1 MKVAEILKQKSLPY
15 GAALEAALPA
25 LDWIAEHD
33 GKFGLFIN
41 GKFREPLSQEY
52 FDSNNPSTNKKLAR
66 IAQANKKDV
75 DDAVKAARK
84 AHPAWSNTAGH
95 IRARYL
101 YAIAR
106 QIQKHSRLFAVLET
120 MDNGKPIRETRDID
134 IPLVARHFYYHA
146 GWAQLQEAELPH
158 HQSLGVIGQIIPWNF
173 PLLMLSWKIAPAI
186 AMGNTVVLKP
196 AEFTSLT
203 ALLFAEICNS
213 VGLPPGVVNI
223 VTGNGRTGAAIVEH
237 ADIDKIAFTG
247 STEVGRIIRRATA
260 GTGKKLSL
268 ELGGKSPFVVFDDA
282 DLDSAVEGIVD
293 AIWFNQGQVCCAGSR
308 LLVQEGV
315 AEKMY
320 KKLRARME
328 KLRVGDPLDKAI
340 DIGAIVD
347 ASQLKQIQEKV
358 ARGVAEGATLI
369 QPSWANEKGMPII
382 GNYYPPTVL
391 INCAPASSVVQ
402 EEIFGPVL
410 AAMTFRTPE
419 EAVKLA
425 NNTRYGLAATIWSED
440 INLALDIAT
449 QIKAGIVWINSTNLL
464 DAAAG
469 FGGYRESGF
478 GREGGK
484 EGLYEYVKRKSVVSL
499 SMAASS
505 QKVFKKTANA
515 GVSISILAIDRTAK
529 MFIGGKQVRPDGGL
543 SINIYGPNKQLI
555 GEVGR
560 GNRKDIRNAVEAA
573 RAAATGWQK
582 ATGHNRAQIIYF
594 MAENLAARAD
604 EFANRI
610 SQQTGVANP
619 AAKLEV
625 DASIS
630 ALFTAAAWADKY
642 DGAIHQ
648 TPIRN
653 VTLAMPEPIG
663 VMAIMLPDDQPLLA
677 FCTFAVTAFAMG
689 NALIVTP
696 SPAHPLSVTD
706 FCQVIETSDVPNG
719 TINIVTGDRDELAKT
734 LSEHDDVDAMWFAG
748 PHDAQTVVQ
757 KASADNMKRTWV
769 LPAFGALPLTEDVL
783 REATQVKNVW
793 VPYGG

>member
-15 GAALEAALPA
+15 GAAPEAALPA

-358 ARGVAEGATLI
+358 ARGVVEGATLI

-484 EGLYEYVKRKSVVSL
+484 EGLYEYVKRKSVDSL
-499 SMAASS
+499 STAASS
-505 QKVFKKTANA
+505 QKVFKRTADA

-543 SINIYGPNKQLI
+543 PINIYGPNKQLI

-706 FCQVIETSDVPNG
+706 FCQVIETSDVPDG

>member
-1 MKVAEILKQKSLPY
+1 M
-15 GAALEAALPA
+15 
-25 LDWIAEHD
+25 
-33 GKFGLFIN
+33 
-41 GKFREPLSQEY
+41 
-52 FDSNNPSTNKKLAR
+52 
-66 IAQANKKDV
+66 
-75 DDAVKAARK
+75 
-84 AHPAWSNTAGH
+84 
-95 IRARYL
+95 
-101 YAIAR
+101 
-106 QIQKHSRLFAVLET
+106 
-120 MDNGKPIRETRDID
+120 
-134 IPLVARHFYYHA
+134 
-146 GWAQLQEAELPH
+146 
-158 HQSLGVIGQIIPWNF
+158 
-173 PLLMLSWKIAPAI
+173 
-186 AMGNTVVLKP
+186 
-196 AEFTSLT
+196 
-203 ALLFAEICNS
+203 
-213 VGLPPGVVNI
+213 
-223 VTGNGRTGAAIVEH
+223 
-237 ADIDKIAFTG
+237 
-247 STEVGRIIRRATA
+247 
-260 GTGKKLSL
+260 SL

-347 ASQLKQIQEKV
+347 PSQLKQIQEKV
-358 ARGVAEGATLI
+358 ARGVAEGATLM
-369 QPSWANEKGMPII
+369 QPSWSVPIN
-382 GNYYPPTVL
+382 GNFYPPTVL
-391 INCAPASSVVQ
+391 TNCGPASSVIQ

-484 EGLYEYVKRKSVVSL
+484 EGLYEYVKRKPTALAGKYS
-499 SMAASS
+499 
-505 QKVFKKTANA
+505 KTLALA
-515 GVSISILAIDRTAK
+515 GVSSKKALKKLASAGVSNSNIQIDRTAK
-529 MFIGGKQVRPDGGL
+529 MFIGGKQTRPDGGL
-543 SINIYGPNKQLI
+543 SINVYDAHRQLI

-573 RAAATGWQK
+573 RAAANGWQK
-582 ATGHNRAQIIYF
+582 VTGHNRAQIIYF
-594 MAENLAARAD
+594 MAENVCARAEEFAAR
-604 EFANRI
+604 I
-610 SQQTGVANP
+610 TQQTGVNLKIAN
-619 AAKLEV
+619 AEV
-625 DASIS
+625 EASIS

-653 VTLAMPEPIG
+653 VTLAIPEPIG

-677 FCTFAVTAFAMG
+677 FCTLAATAFAMG
-689 NALIVTP
+689 NVLIVTP
-696 SPAHPLSVTD
+696 SPAYPLSVTD
-706 FCQVIETSDVPNG
+706 FYQVLETSDVPHG
-719 TINIVTGDRDELAKT
+719 TINIVTGDRAELAKT
-734 LSEHDDVDAMWFAG
+734 LSEHDDVDAIWFAG
-748 PHDAQTVVQ
+748 SREGQTAVQ
-757 KASADNMKRTWV
+757 TASANNMKRTWV
-769 LPAFGALPLTEDVL
+769 LPESGVLPLTEDVL
-783 REATQVKNVW
+783 REATQVKNIW

>member
-1 MKVAEILKQKSLPY
+1 MKVAEILKQKTLPY
-15 GAALEAALPA
+15 GAAPEAAAPA

-41 GKFREPLSQEY
+41 GKFREPLSKEY

-84 AHPAWSNTAGH
+84 AHPAWSRTPGH

-120 MDNGKPIRETRDID
+120 IDNGKPIRETRDID

-146 GWAQLQEAELPH
+146 GWAQLQDAKLPNY
-158 HQSLGVIGQIIPWNF
+158 QSLGVIGQIIPWNF
-173 PLLMLSWKIAPAI
+173 PLLMLAWKIAPAI

-223 VTGNGRTGAAIVEH
+223 VTGDGRTGAAIVEH

-260 GTGKKLSL
+260 GSGKKLSL

-347 ASQLKQIQEKV
+347 PSQLKQIEEKV
-358 ARGVAEGATLI
+358 ARGVAEGAVLM
-369 QPSWANEKGMPII
+369 QPTWANEKGMPMV

-391 INCAPASSVVQ
+391 TDCGPASSVVQ

-440 INLALDIAT
+440 INLALDMAT

-484 EGLYEYVKRKSVVSL
+484 EGLYEYLKRKSEARPST
-499 SMAASS
+499 AASS
-505 QKVFKKTANA
+505 QKSLKTPANA
-515 GVSISILAIDRTAK
+515 GVSIASSAIDRTAK
-529 MFIGGKQVRPDGGL
+529 MFIGGKQARPDGGL
-543 SINIYGPNKQLI
+543 SLNIYSPNKQLI

-573 RAAATGWQK
+573 RAAANGWQK

-594 MAENLAARAD
+594 MAENLAARAE
-604 EFANRI
+604 EFALRI
-610 SQQTGVANP
+610 SQQTGAKNA
-619 AAKLEV
+619 AAKSEV

-677 FCTFAVTAFAMG
+677 FCSLAVTAFAMG
-689 NALIVTP
+689 NAIIVTP
-696 SPAHPLSVTD
+696 SAAHPLSVTD
-706 FCQVIETSDVPNG
+706 FYQVIETSDVPSG
-719 TINIVTGDRDELAKT
+719 TINIVTGERDELAKT
-734 LSEHDDVDAMWFAG
+734 LAEHDDVDAVWFAG
-748 PHDAQTVVQ
+748 PHDGQTAVQ
-757 KASADNMKRTWV
+757 KASAGNMKRTWI
-769 LPAFGALPLTEDVL
+769 LPATGVLPLTEDVL
-783 REATQVKNVW
+783 REATQVKNIW